1 MEGRDAI
8 EAPIDGLL
16 LSKKGGDNK
25 TARDFMAFMGTPE
38 AQDAYA
44 KVDNS
49 NIATAKGA
57 DTSKFTPLNK
67 KCADTIKNAKYISQ
81 FFDRDAL
88 PAMANNVMIPALQ
101 SFIKDGSVDVKN
113 LEAQA
118 KTLYA
123 AQ

>member
-1 MEGRDAI
+1 MEGRDAV

-16 LSKKGGDNK
+16 LSKKGGENK
-25 TARDFMAFMGTPE
+25 TARDFMAFVGSAE

-44 KVDNS
+44 AVDAS
-49 NIATAKGA
+49 NIATAKGT
-57 DTSKFTPLNK
+57 DTSAFSPLNK
-67 KCADTIKNAKYISQ
+67 KCADTIADAKYISQ

-101 SFIKDGSVDVKN
+101 SFIKDGRIDVKN